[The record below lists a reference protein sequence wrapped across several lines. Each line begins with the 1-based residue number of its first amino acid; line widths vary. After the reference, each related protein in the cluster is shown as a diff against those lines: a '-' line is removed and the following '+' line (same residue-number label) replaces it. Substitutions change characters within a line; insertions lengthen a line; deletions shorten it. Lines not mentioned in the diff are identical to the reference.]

1 MYMRGRKQVT
11 LKDIAGQLNISTVAV
26 SKALRDHPDISRATK
41 KLVGETAQKLG
52 YLPDFVAR
60 NLSSRKSNTIGLVI
74 PKIAHHF
81 FSLAIESIYQ
91 TAYEKNYEIIM
102 TVSQENAQNEIKHI
116 QTLLAMRVDGLLI
129 SVTEQTRDLH
139 IFEYVRDLG
148 VPLVFFD
155 RVIEGLG
162 FSCVIT
168 DDYKSSLST
177 TRRLLESGFND
188 IVHLAGYQ
196 HTSIGK
202 KRLDGFKHAFAEKGI
217 PFSAGNYIEGG
228 FGEEDGYS
236 GFVHLHEKGKVPQ
249 VIFTVT
255 FPVALGV
262 LLAAE
267 EANIRVPQD
276 LHIISFGGSNY
287 NRFIKPSLTY
297 IEQPIEEIG
306 RIATELL
313 FEEIRLAKGPSG
325 RLIELPTNLV
335 FCDTCNKF

>member
-1 MYMRGRKQVT
+1 MRNYKHLT
-11 LKDIAGQLNISTVAV
+11 LKDIAHQLKISTVTV

-41 KLVGETAQKLG
+41 TLVQETAQKMG
-52 YLPDFVAR
+52 YVPDYIAR
-60 NLSSRKSNTIGLVI
+60 NLSAGKSNTIGLVI

-81 FSLAIESIYQ
+81 FSLAIESIYR

-102 TVSQENAQNEIKHI
+102 TVSQENAQNEIKQIH
-116 QTLLAMRVDGLLI
+116 TLLAMRVDGLLI
-129 SVTEQTRDLH
+129 SVTEQTRDTQ
-139 IFEYVRDLG
+139 IFEHVRDLN

-155 RVIEGLG
+155 RIIEGLG
-162 FSCVIT
+162 FSCVVT
-168 DDYKSSLST
+168 DDFKSSLQT
-177 TRRLLESGFND
+177 TSRLLDTGFRD

-202 KRLDGFKHAFAEKGI
+202 KRLAGFKRAFEEKGF
-217 PFSAGNYIEGG
+217 PLPQNYYIEGG
-228 FGEEDGYS
+228 FGEEDGYRGFLQLHHS
-236 GFVHLHEKGKVPQ
+236 GKLPQ

-267 EANIRVPQD
+267 EAGLKIPDD
-276 LHIISFGGSNY
+276 LHLISFGGSNY
-287 NRFIKPSLTY
+287 NRFLKPSLTY

-313 FEEIRLAKGPSG
+313 FEEIRVGQGPSG
-325 RLIELPTNLV
+325 RRIELPTNLV
-335 FCDTCNKF
+335 FCDTCKKF